1 MHRAKTSSLPKFL
14 TTLLAIFALVLGG
27 SLINLAPASAA
38 VTQGCIS
45 SGFQPQ
51 NCLSQRTAVSDIV
64 SVVNTAA
71 STSATVSGA
80 CSAPTFTLTTANDP
94 ATTLTTVAGLSF
106 TSNAG
111 TATLG
116 GTTQGTAFA
125 TTNYVILATCANSDK
140 EAFTFSVT
148 VSAAATPLILPST
161 QLIDA
166 TTNTAITNSVAF
178 TASNFGGTP
187 LVYSV
192 APALPNGLSLN
203 TSTGVISG
211 TPTAA
216 QAQANYTVTATYNAQ
231 TATALVRITVTNPPA
246 PSVSPGSQTLTG
258 TTGTALSNSTTLTAA
273 NFSGTV
279 AYTVSPALPAGLSL
293 NSSTGVISGTPT
305 GNQAATSYT
314 ITATYN
320 AETATTNVTITINA
334 VAVSAPEPPSR
345 KVTICHRTHSE
356 TNPYVRITVDY
367 NSVNKKSGH
376 QGHDE
381 IFAGQHVF
389 TAGIYKRAKDKLWG
403 DIIPADPSGLNRW
416 QPLNWTTLG
425 AQIYSGA
432 VAGCPGYD
440 PVAYYNA
447 QREAGVPE
455 KKLKAEMAEIEA
467 ELKEGNPGT
476 SRVDPTTLKY
486 SGKDPVVAEK
496 DNDKVTIC
504 HRTNSV
510 TNPYVRITV
519 STSSITN
526 PAGHYEHDEIYGGHH
541 VFDSTVSYP
550 NNKKDWGDI
559 IPADPTGKNRWQPL
573 NWTALGQSI
582 YNGTTAGC
590 GEQTAQEVYNKLRES
605 GLPKKQVIQELEKQ
619 KDVDKDPKE
628 IDELTYKGNDPEV
641 EKKEPKEP
649 ALPAN
654 VTTPEQS
661 LSGIIWLDRNKDG
674 MKDPDEP
681 YLPNVELTILQSDEK
696 LVATVKT
703 DANGFFQA
711 TSLTPGDYKVVTKIP
726 TDLEVTYD
734 SEGLHQGEMNVNL
747 PSGGKTFTYAGL
759 VGTSEIADKK
769 ILETVLLENPK
780 ALPLEEIPTWLK
792 TKVQALL
799 GAEKF
804 TGKPSASKPT
814 TGKAELAATGSNDL
828 AWLIFGLL
836 LMGAGAFTALFR
848 RKRS

>member
-1 MHRAKTSSLPKFL
+1 MHKAKASKLPKFITSLL
-14 TTLLAIFALVLGG
+14 TVLALVLGG
-27 SLINLAPASAA
+27 TLIGMAPAQAI
-38 VTQGCIS
+38 TNGCIS

-51 NCLSQRTAVSDIV
+51 NCLSQRTALTDIV
-64 SVVNTAA
+64 ALISTSA
-71 STSATVSGA
+71 STSATTTVG
-80 CSAPTFTLTTANDP
+80 CTTPTFTLTTAADP
-94 ATTLTTVAGLSF
+94 ATTLTTVAGLTF
-106 TSNAG
+106 TTNAATR
-111 TATLG
+111 TATLS

-125 TTNYVILATCANSDK
+125 TTNYVILATCSNASM

-148 VSAAATPLILPST
+148 VTAAATPLILPSN
-161 QLIDA
+161 QFIDA
-166 TTNTAITNSVAF
+166 TTNAAITNSVAY

-192 APALPNGLSLN
+192 APALPTGLTLN
-203 TSTGVISG
+203 TGTGVISG

-216 QAQANYTVTATYNAQ
+216 QAQATYTVTATYTTQ
-231 TATALVRITVTNPPA
+231 TATAVVRITVTNPPA
-246 PSVSPGSQTLTG
+246 PAVSPGSQTITG
-258 TTGTALSNSTTLTAA
+258 TTGSALSNSTTLTAS

-279 AYTVSPALPAGLSL
+279 TYTVSPALPAGLTL

-305 GNQAATSYT
+305 GNQAATSYV

-320 AETATTNVTITINA
+320 AQTATTNVTITINA
-334 VAVSAPEPPSR
+334 VVVQEPEPPTR
-345 KVTICHRTHSE
+345 KVTICHRTHAV

-389 TAGIYKRAKDKLWG
+389 TAGIYVRAKDKLWG

-416 QPLNWTTLG
+416 KPLNWTILG
-425 AQIYSGA
+425 AQIYTGT
-432 VAGCPGYD
+432 VAGCPSYD

-455 KKLKAEMAEIEA
+455 KKLKEEMAEIEG
-467 ELKEGNPGT
+467 ELKEASPGT
-476 SRVDPTTLKY
+476 SRVDPTSLKY

-519 STSSITN
+519 STSSVTN
-526 PAGHYEHDEIYGGHH
+526 PAGHYEHDEIYSGHH

-590 GEQTAQEVYNKLRES
+590 GEQSIQETYNKLRES
-605 GLPKKQVIQELEKQ
+605 GLSKKQIIAELEKQ
-619 KDVDKDPKE
+619 QDVDTDPKD

-649 ALPAN
+649 TLPAN

-661 LSGIIWLDRNKDG
+661 LSGVIWLDRNKDG
-674 MKDPDEP
+674 LKDPDEP
-681 YLPNVELTILQSDEK
+681 YLPNVELT
-696 LVATVKT
+696 LVLPDGSNGSKVKT
-703 DANGFFQA
+703 DVNGFYQF
-711 TSLTPGDYKVVTKIP
+711 TSLTPGDYKVVTTIP
-726 TDLEVTYD
+726 TDLAITYD
-734 SEGLHQGEMNVNL
+734 SEGLNQGEMNVSL
-747 PSGGKTFTYAGL
+747 PSGGKAFTWAAL
-759 VGTSEIADKK
+759 VGVSEVVDKK
-769 ILETVLLENPK
+769 TMEILLLNNPT
-780 ALPLEEIPTWLK
+780 ALPLEEVPTWLRA
-792 TKVQALL
+792 KVQGLL
-799 GAEKF
+799 GSDKF
-804 TGKPSASKPT
+804 VKKPATNAPQ
-814 TGKAELAATGSNDL
+814 LAATGSSDL
-828 AWLIFGLL
+828 LWLVFGLL
-836 LMGAGAFTALFR
+836 FMMAGATTALVA
-848 RKRS
+848 RKRG